1 MLRSQKITAICM
13 AALLAVALPAVPSN
27 AAGLRSEPKQA
38 GIKSA
43 SCVRQVKTKK
53 RYCVVEGGIVLI
65 KDTALFTKIKSVKV
79 SDEEGIETVV
89 DPGSNIKKVYSIAD
103 HAYNGVFVK
112 GKKAGSY
119 KVTVRAGKK
128 KKYVYRVKVLSAA
141 DTEKKALNAL
151 DECVAGLDP
160 SVDHRPAFIDFNGDE
175 IPDLLADNR
184 IYAYQY
190 DKDKVVSF
198 KTGLKRDSI
207 RDIYVSKD
215 AHIAY
220 IGVEPDLSK
229 KKKGETAPY
238 VVAGRY
244 FIFDYSEPF
253 SVLSKVELY
262 ALLDGEDKI
271 AAYCYHDSSY
281 DQDDLWYDVFTY
293 EDWQAKLLETGFE
306 RVSPPFGDK
315 Y

>member
-1 MLRSQKITAICM
+1 M
-13 AALLAVALPAVPSN
+13 AALLAVTLPAAPSH
-27 AAGLRSEPKQA
+27 AAGSCSVSKHTD
-38 GIKSA
+38 IMSA
-43 SCVRQVKTKK
+43 SDAKQVKRKK
-53 RYCVVEGGIVLI
+53 KYCVVEGGIVLI
-65 KDTALFTKIKSVKV
+65 SDTELFTKIKSVKV
-79 SDEEGIETVV
+79 SDEEGLEALINSE
-89 DPGSNIKKVYSIAD
+89 PNIKKVYSHAD
-103 HAYNGVFVK
+103 DMYNGVYVR
-112 GKKAGSY
+112 GRKAGSY
-119 KVTVRAGKK
+119 KVSVRVSKK
-128 KKYVYRVKVLSAA
+128 KKYVYKVTVLSAVE
-141 DTEKKALNAL
+141 TGQKALNAL
-151 DECVAGLDP
+151 DECVAGMDP
-160 SVDHRPAFIDFNGDE
+160 SVDHRPAFIDFNGDG
-175 IPDLLADNR
+175 IKDLLADNR

-215 AHIAY
+215 DHIAY
-220 IGVEPDLSK
+220 IGVEPDISK

-244 FIFDYSEPF
+244 FIFDFSSPF
-253 SVLSKVELY
+253 SIRSEVELY

-271 AAYCYHDSSY
+271 AAYCYHDSRY

-306 RVSPPFGDK
+306 RISPPFGDK